1 MTAAEP
7 EFTRHTPAH
16 VRAQRERV
24 KVSQD
29 VAASIANELR
39 NPVFAIASAAQ
50 LLRYR
55 VTDDPV
61 VEKNIGR
68 ILREVER
75 LNALVSALVDYGR
88 PAPIRL
94 VPGDPDE
101 IWSAVLDEHRGVLE
115 SKAIVVQ
122 HTPADPRA
130 TCNVD
135 REQLGE
141 ACASALLAGAAL
153 AHEGSD
159 IEITS
164 AVTADRSWH
173 SQLRV
178 GGAPIDVEIVHR
190 AFEPL
195 GAGAPGRPAL
205 NLAAADRVLAE
216 HGGSINLERGSGAD
230 TIITLQLPAAHG

>member
-7 EFTRHTPAH
+7 DAARSTPAH
-16 VRAQRERV
+16 GRAQRERV
-24 KVSQD
+24 KISQD
-29 VAASIANELR
+29 IAASLANELR

-94 VPGDPDE
+94 APGDPDE
-101 IWSAVLDEHRGVLE
+101 IWSAVLEAQRGVLE

-122 HTPADPRA
+122 HAPADPRA
-130 TCNVD
+130 ECNVD
-135 REQLGE
+135 PEQFGE
-141 ACASALLAGAAL
+141 ACASALVAAASLAL
-153 AHEGSD
+153 EGSD

-164 AVTADRSWH
+164 TLAADRSWR
-173 SQLRV
+173 SQLHV
-178 GGAPIDVEIVHR
+178 GGAPVDAEVVHR

-195 GAGAPGRPAL
+195 GTVGPGQPPV
-205 NLAAADRVLAE
+205 NLAAADRVLTE
-216 HGGSINLERGSGAD
+216 HGGSISLVCSAD
-230 TIITLQLPAAHG
+230 AGIIITLDLPAAHG